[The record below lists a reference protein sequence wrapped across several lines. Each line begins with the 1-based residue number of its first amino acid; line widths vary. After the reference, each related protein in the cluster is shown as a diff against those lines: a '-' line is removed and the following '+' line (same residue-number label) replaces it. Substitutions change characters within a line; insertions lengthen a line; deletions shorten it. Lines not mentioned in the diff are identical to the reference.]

1 MSRSGSSQRARL
13 LAGAALGACYA
24 VASCG
29 VPFLALMPVKAAAG
43 LLMVRLCFGARSTT
57 ELVRLAALFYL
68 VSCAAAGGALA
79 LGKVSDASF
88 FAGGGYYI
96 DVPFRVVAA
105 AGAVSWGLTGLLFR
119 GEAKAREAC
128 RVHLDFAGH
137 SADFSLLVDT
147 GNDLSDP
154 VSGRP
159 ALVLDRRAAARVL
172 PVEAALPLAALRADN
187 APAVLA
193 ALPGTYRTQFQ
204 LLPYRAI
211 GKEGGLVLPVEAALP
226 LAALR
231 ADNAPA
237 VLAALPGTYRTQF
250 QLLPYRAI
258 GKEGGLLLAFRPE
271 RAERDGKPWQG
282 LAAISPERVANGFYE
297 GLIGL

>member
-1 MSRSGSSQRARL
+1 MRVIYVDVLAGVNLAMDYLLLAAAAKLSGAYCTRARL

-29 VPFLALMPVKAAAG
+29 VPFLTLLPVKAAAG
-43 LLMVRLCFGARSTT
+43 FLMVRLCFGARSAA

-79 LGKVSDASF
+79 LGKVSDTTF

-137 SADFSLLVDT
+137 SADFSLLVNT

-159 ALVLDRRAAARVL
+159 ALVLDRRAAAR
-172 PVEAALPLAALRADN
+172 
-187 APAVLA
+187 
-193 ALPGTYRTQFQ
+193 
-204 LLPYRAI
+204 
-211 GKEGGLVLPVEAALP
+211 VLPVEAALP

>member
-1 MSRSGSSQRARL
+1 MRVIYVDVLAGVNLAMDYLLLAATAKLSGTYCTRARL

-29 VPFLALMPVKAAAG
+29 IPFLALMPIKAAAG
-43 LLMVRLCFGARSTT
+43 LLMVRLCFGARSTA

-119 GEAKAREAC
+119 GEVKARKAC
-128 RVHLDFAGH
+128 CVHLDFAGH

-211 GKEGGLVLPVEAALP
+211 GKEGGL
-226 LAALR
+226 
-231 ADNAPA
+231 
-237 VLAALPGTYRTQF
+237 
-250 QLLPYRAI
+250 
-258 GKEGGLLLAFRPE
+258 LLAFRPE

>member
-1 MSRSGSSQRARL
+1 MRVIYVDVLAGVNLAMDYLLLAATAKLSGTYCTRARL

-29 VPFLALMPVKAAAG
+29 IPFLALMPIKAAAG
-43 LLMVRLCFGARSTT
+43 LLMVRLCFGARSTA

-119 GEAKAREAC
+119 GEVKARKAC
-128 RVHLDFAGH
+128 CVHLDFAGH

-193 ALPGTYRTQFQ
+193 ALS
-204 LLPYRAI
+204 
-211 GKEGGLVLPVEAALP
+211 
-226 LAALR
+226 
-231 ADNAPA
+231 
-237 VLAALPGTYRTQF
+237 GTYRTQF

>member
-1 MSRSGSSQRARL
+1 MRVIYVDVLAGVNLAMDYLLLAAAAKLSGAYCTRARL

-29 VPFLALMPVKAAAG
+29 IPFLALMPIKAAAG
-43 LLMVRLCFGARSTT
+43 LLMVRLCFGARSTA

-211 GKEGGLVLPVEAALP
+211 GKEGGL
-226 LAALR
+226 
-231 ADNAPA
+231 
-237 VLAALPGTYRTQF
+237 
-250 QLLPYRAI
+250 
-258 GKEGGLLLAFRPE
+258 LLAFRPE

>member
-1 MSRSGSSQRARL
+1 MRVIYVDVLAGVNLAMDYLLLAATAKLSGTYCTRARL

-43 LLMVRLCFGARSTT
+43 LLMVRLCFGARSTA

-119 GEAKAREAC
+119 GEVKARKAC
-128 RVHLDFAGH
+128 CVHLDFAGH

-211 GKEGGLVLPVEAALP
+211 GKEGGL
-226 LAALR
+226 
-231 ADNAPA
+231 
-237 VLAALPGTYRTQF
+237 
-250 QLLPYRAI
+250 
-258 GKEGGLLLAFRPE
+258 LLAFRPE

>member
-1 MSRSGSSQRARL
+1 MRVIYVDVLAGVNLAMDYLLLAATAKLSGTYCTRARL

-29 VPFLALMPVKAAAG
+29 IPFLALMPIKAAAG
-43 LLMVRLCFGARSTT
+43 LLMVRLCFGARSTA

-119 GEAKAREAC
+119 GEVKARKAC
-128 RVHLDFAGH
+128 CVHLDFAGH

-187 APAVLA
+187 AS
-193 ALPGTYRTQFQ
+193 
-204 LLPYRAI
+204 
-211 GKEGGLVLPVEAALP
+211 
-226 LAALR
+226 
-231 ADNAPA
+231 A

>member
-1 MSRSGSSQRARL
+1 MRVIYVDVLAGVNLAMDYLLLAATAKLSGTYCTRARL

-29 VPFLALMPVKAAAG
+29 IPFLALMPIKAAAG
-43 LLMVRLCFGARSTT
+43 LLMVRLCFGARSTA

-79 LGKVSDASF
+79 LGKVSDTTF

-211 GKEGGLVLPVEAALP
+211 GKEGGL
-226 LAALR
+226 
-231 ADNAPA
+231 
-237 VLAALPGTYRTQF
+237 
-250 QLLPYRAI
+250 
-258 GKEGGLLLAFRPE
+258 LLAFRPE

>member
-1 MSRSGSSQRARL
+1 MRVIYVDVLAGVNLAMDYLLLAAAAKLSGAYCTRPACSRVRRSVRAMQWQAAGFHSSPCCPSRQPPGFLWCVFALARAAQPNLSGWRRCSIWCPVRLRAARL
-13 LAGAALGACYA
+13 RSAKSAIQRSL
-24 VASCG
+24 
-29 VPFLALMPVKAAAG
+29 PAAG
-43 LLMVRLCFGARSTT
+43 TIF
-57 ELVRLAALFYL
+57 
-68 VSCAAAGGALA
+68 
-79 LGKVSDASF
+79 
-88 FAGGGYYI
+88 

-128 RVHLDFAGH
+128 RVHLDFAGR

-159 ALVLDRRAAARVL
+159 ALVLDRRAAAR
-172 PVEAALPLAALRADN
+172 
-187 APAVLA
+187 
-193 ALPGTYRTQFQ
+193 
-204 LLPYRAI
+204 
-211 GKEGGLVLPVEAALP
+211 VLPVEAALP

>member
-1 MSRSGSSQRARL
+1 MRVIYVDVLAGVNLAMDYLLLAAAAKLSGAYCTRARL

-29 VPFLALMPVKAAAG
+29 VPFLTLLPVKAAAG
-43 LLMVRLCFGARSTT
+43 FLMVRLCFGARSAA

-79 LGKVSDASF
+79 LGKVSDTTF

-211 GKEGGLVLPVEAALP
+211 GKEGGL
-226 LAALR
+226 
-231 ADNAPA
+231 
-237 VLAALPGTYRTQF
+237 
-250 QLLPYRAI
+250 
-258 GKEGGLLLAFRPE
+258 LLAFRPE

>member
-1 MSRSGSSQRARL
+1 MRVIYVDVLAGVNLAMDYLLLAAAAKLSGTYCTRARL

-29 VPFLALMPVKAAAG
+29 VPFLTLLPVKAAAG
-43 LLMVRLCFGARSTT
+43 FLMVRLCFGARSAA

-79 LGKVSDASF
+79 LGKVSDTTF

-96 DVPFRVVAA
+96 DIPFRVVAA

-211 GKEGGLVLPVEAALP
+211 GKEGGL
-226 LAALR
+226 
-231 ADNAPA
+231 
-237 VLAALPGTYRTQF
+237 
-250 QLLPYRAI
+250 
-258 GKEGGLLLAFRPE
+258 LLAFRPE

>member
-1 MSRSGSSQRARL
+1 
-13 LAGAALGACYA
+13 
-24 VASCG
+24 
-29 VPFLALMPVKAAAG
+29 
-43 LLMVRLCFGARSTT
+43 MVRLCFGARSTT

-79 LGKVSDASF
+79 LGKFSDASF

-119 GEAKAREAC
+119 GEVKARKAC
-128 RVHLDFAGH
+128 CVHLDFAGH

-172 PVEAALPLAALRADN
+172 PVEAALPLSGLRADN

-193 ALPGTYRTQFQ
+193 ALPGTYQ
-204 LLPYRAI
+204 
-211 GKEGGLVLPVEAALP
+211 
-226 LAALR
+226 
-231 ADNAPA
+231 
-237 VLAALPGTYRTQF
+237 TQF

-271 RAERDGKPWQG
+271 RVIRDGKPWQG
-282 LAAISPERVANGFYE
+282 LAAISPERVANGSYE

>member
-1 MSRSGSSQRARL
+1 M
-13 LAGAALGACYA
+13 
-24 VASCG
+24 
-29 VPFLALMPVKAAAG
+29 
-43 LLMVRLCFGARSTT
+43 
-57 ELVRLAALFYL
+57 
-68 VSCAAAGGALA
+68 
-79 LGKVSDASF
+79 
-88 FAGGGYYI
+88 
-96 DVPFRVVAA
+96 
-105 AGAVSWGLTGLLFR
+105 
-119 GEAKAREAC
+119 
-128 RVHLDFAGH
+128 
-137 SADFSLLVDT
+137 DT

-159 ALVLDRRAAARVL
+159 ALVLDRRAAAR
-172 PVEAALPLAALRADN
+172 
-187 APAVLA
+187 
-193 ALPGTYRTQFQ
+193 
-204 LLPYRAI
+204 
-211 GKEGGLVLPVEAALP
+211 VLPVEAALP

>member
-1 MSRSGSSQRARL
+1 MRVIYVDVLAGVNLAMDYLLLAAAAKLSGAYCTRARL

-29 VPFLALMPVKAAAG
+29 VPFLTLLPVKAAAG
-43 LLMVRLCFGARSTT
+43 FLMVRLCFGARSAA

-79 LGKVSDASF
+79 LGKVSDTTF

-154 VSGRP
+154 VNGRP
-159 ALVLDRRAAARVL
+159 ALVLDRRAAAR
-172 PVEAALPLAALRADN
+172 
-187 APAVLA
+187 
-193 ALPGTYRTQFQ
+193 
-204 LLPYRAI
+204 
-211 GKEGGLVLPVEAALP
+211 VLPVEAALP

>member
-1 MSRSGSSQRARL
+1 MRVIYVDVLAGVNLAMDYLLLAAAAKLSGTYCTRARL

-29 VPFLALMPVKAAAG
+29 VPFLTLLPVKAAAG
-43 LLMVRLCFGARSTT
+43 FLMVRLCFGARSAA

-79 LGKVSDASF
+79 LGKVSDTTF

-128 RVHLDFAGH
+128 RVHLDFAGR

-159 ALVLDRRAAARVL
+159 ALVLDRRAAAR
-172 PVEAALPLAALRADN
+172 
-187 APAVLA
+187 
-193 ALPGTYRTQFQ
+193 
-204 LLPYRAI
+204 
-211 GKEGGLVLPVEAALP
+211 VLPVEAALP